1 MRSVTV
7 PYPVFL
13 LFVFTIMIALP
24 VVAWGGVNP
33 NDPPT
38 VEILDLGGLSI
49 DTNVVAEYEAF
60 TLLGMASGNGPLTY
74 HWLDDDG
81 VEFHSEA
88 ALFDHSFAASGVY
101 TITLL
106 VIDVNSLSE
115 TDSVLVVVGDACE
128 VITVDP
134 PFPWSAGDTVTI
146 NGAGFV
152 AGSIPLIGG
161 VEPSPFTIVSSM
173 EIQAT
178 VPAIPDGDYLL
189 SIDLPGGGSCEL
201 GMPVVD
207 IRPTDWGAL
216 KARYR

>member
-1 MRSVTV
+1 MRSANI
-7 PYPVFL
+7 PFPAFL
-13 LFVFTIMIALP
+13 FFVFTILIALP
-24 VVAWGGVNP
+24 VVVWADYNP

-38 VEILDLGGLSI
+38 VEIYDLDMNAI
-49 DTNVVAEYEAF
+49 DTIFVAENETF
-60 TLLGMASGNGPLTY
+60 TLVGVASGNSPLFR

-81 VEFHSEA
+81 VEFSTESI
-88 ALFDHSFAASGVY
+88 LSDHSLSAPGVY

-106 VIDVNSLSE
+106 VIDVNGLGE
-115 TDSVLVVVGDACE
+115 TDSVEVVVGDACE
-128 VITVDP
+128 VITVS

-152 AGSIPLIGG
+152 AGSVPLIGG
-161 VEPSPFTIVSSM
+161 VEASPYTIVSSM

-201 GMPVVD
+201 GSPVVANQHLE
-207 IRPTDWGAL
+207 WGAL